1 MYPSSI
7 IATGA
12 TQALVS
18 TIAGKGTDTGEV
30 IAKLG
35 MGRANIG
42 GSSSFLPLATFTS
55 ILECAAEVRGDAT
68 FGVELGKA
76 FRHEGLG
83 PIALLFLTSRTVGD
97 ALDKFTRCFPS
108 VQSNTKHALTVS
120 NGIARLAYSIAD
132 PAVRF
137 RVQDANFTL
146 AIEYSMLARL
156 LGPGRR
162 MACVELEHLP
172 GEDLSVYQAH
182 FACPVKFGRRENAIC
197 FPAEYLTIPI
207 AGADLPLNARI
218 EAELSEVIRTNDG
231 RLDIVAGIEAW
242 MTASLS
248 RSTSIDIEYA
258 ASDFGMSLRSFQRK
272 LAEYGVSY
280 LDIRNNVRCRIAKC
294 ILAETSISITALA
307 LYLGYSE
314 TSAFSRSFRQHVG
327 LTAAEFRGRAQASA
341 LAPAGLDM
349 NLLS

>member
-1 MYPSSI
+1 MYPSSLI
-7 IATGA
+7 TTSA

-35 MGRANIG
+35 MAQENFC

-55 ILECAAEVRGDAT
+55 ILESAAEVRGDAT

-97 ALDKFTRCFPS
+97 ALEKFTRCFPS
-108 VQSNTKHALTVS
+108 VQSNTKHALTIS
-120 NGIARLAYSIAD
+120 NGIARLAYLIAD

-172 GEDLSVYQAH
+172 GEDLEVYRDH
-182 FACPVKFGRRENAIC
+182 FACPVKFGGRENAIC
-197 FPAEYLTIPI
+197 FPAEYLDIPI
-207 AGADLPLNARI
+207 ASADLPLNARI
-218 EAELSEVIRTNDG
+218 ETELCEVIRTNDG
-231 RLDIVAGIEAW
+231 RLDLVCGIEAW
-242 MTASLS
+242 MTACLAH
-248 RSTSIDIEYA
+248 STSIDIEYA

-272 LAEYGVSY
+272 LAEHGVSY
-280 LDIRNNVRCRIAKC
+280 MDLRNKVRFRIAKC
-294 ILAETSISITALA
+294 ILAETSISITSLA

-327 LTAAEFRGRAQASA
+327 MTAATFRARAHRFGARGTVAFS
-341 LAPAGLDM
+341 
-349 NLLS
+349 